1 YKTSTHLFSVSMGG
15 GWPPSH
21 NLETSAK
28 FLRYEKSRS
37 GGGFAM
43 VGAGIFIH
51 ARPVSLCF
59 PQSKETD
66 MLLIPQSI

>member
-1 YKTSTHLFSVSMGG
+1 MAAGC
-15 GWPPSH
+15 H